1 MDSGSRQ
8 PTPKSVLRH
17 YSLVMAFAVFGV
29 LLIIYGGVILGVV
42 GKVTSHLP
50 SALSD
55 TSAPVSTAVP
65 IQGMVRSEP
74 VHIVIPSIKLDTT
87 FVPPLALSA
96 DKTVSVPDNYTQ
108 VGWYSGGA
116 APGEVGPAVILGHVD
131 SKAGPGVFYSLGQVQ
146 IGDIVQIS
154 RRDGT
159 ELTFE
164 ITELHRYPQSD
175 FPTLDVYGP
184 VNYPALR
191 LVTCTGIYDHGK
203 QQYSHNLVVYAK
215 LVH

>member
-1 MDSGSRQ
+1 MDSGSRK
-8 PTPKSVLRH
+8 PTTKSALRH
-17 YSLVMAFAVFGV
+17 YGIVMAFAVFGV
-29 LLIIYGGVILGVV
+29 LLIVYGGFFLGMA
-42 GKVTSHLP
+42 GKVTIHLP
-50 SALSD
+50 YTFTD
-55 TSAPVSTAVP
+55 TSVASSTAVP
-65 IQGMVRSEP
+65 VKGLARSEP

-87 FVPPLALSA
+87 FVPPLALNA

-131 SKAGPGVFYSLGQVQ
+131 SKAGPGVFYSLGQVR
-146 IGDIVQIS
+146 IGDTVQIS
-154 RRDGT
+154 RQDGA

-175 FPTLDVYGP
+175 FPTLDVYGMT
-184 VNYPALR
+184 NYPALR

-203 QQYSHNLVVYAK
+203 QQYSHNLVVYGK
-215 LVH
+215 LVN